1 MKNKNTTSNNK
12 NISRAVKIG
21 ILGALLGTTMYYNKK
36 IKYNDKL
43 NMNYNKLNNTVIN
56 NLDEYSVKEVLE
68 KDIVLKQKELDVCQ
82 KELFKLE
89 DIEDEYIKKW
99 DNILKVKTN
108 IKIALSKQL
117 KTTLDDYYKRNKNIQ
132 KGGTYGQLHLERELF
147 STEKQHLLDDL
158 NYIKINL
165 RKCLVEKEN
174 IKKRY
179 IIILDEIIKNIKI
192 QESQSRLYENKIKQ
206 YSKK

>member
-117 KTTLDDYYKRNKNIQ
+117 KGVLDEYYKRNIQ
-132 KGGTYGQLHLERELF
+132 KGGTHGRLHLERELF

-192 QESQSRLYENKIKQ
+192 QESQARLYENKIKQ